1 MNNFDD
7 KNNGFS
13 KLSKVIDHAV
23 LHPAATEDD
32 FSAGC
37 DTALA
42 CDTATFCVP
51 SFMVETVT
59 RRLAGS
65 SVKTCATVG
74 FPHGNVHSAVKLH
87 EAVRAMEDGA
97 AEIDMTVNISLVK
110 AKAWE
115 RIKEEISTINEAV
128 VARRGLLKV
137 IFETCY
143 LDDAEVVRL
152 SKIAV
157 EARAAFVKTS
167 TGFGTAGAKE
177 HHISLM
183 RRSVPD
189 TVGVK
194 ASGGVRTLADVKRF
208 IAAGATRIG
217 TSSSAAILAQADDGP
232 S

>member
-7 KNNGFS
+7 KNTKFS
-13 KLSKVIDHAV
+13 KLSKTIDHAV
-23 LHPAATEDD
+23 LHPAATKDD

-42 CDTATFCVP
+42 YDTATFCVP
-51 SFMVETVT
+51 SFMVESIA

-65 SVKTCATVG
+65 SVKACATVG
-74 FPHGNVHSAVKLH
+74 FPHGNAHPAVKLH

-97 AEIDMTVNISLVK
+97 AEIDMTVNIGLVK

-115 RIKEEISTINEAV
+115 EIKKEIAEINEAV
-128 VARRGLLKV
+128 IARRGLLKV

-143 LDDAEVVRL
+143 LDDAEIIRL

-167 TGFGTAGAKE
+167 TGFGTAGADA
-177 HHISLM
+177 HHVSLM
-183 RRSVPD
+183 RRNVPD

-194 ASGGVRTLADVKRF
+194 ASGGIRTLADVKCL

-217 TSSSAAILAQADDGP
+217 TSSTAAILAQAADEP